1 MINRLFLDSVLHY
14 QRSPGSR
21 RPCVA
26 VGTQTHS
33 GLVLMFQ
40 LLHLRL
46 QLKDESEEAKR
57 QILYS
62 TKVHIMNES
71 IHWGTIS

>member
-1 MINRLFLDSVLHY
+1 MIYRLFLDSLLHY

-26 VGTQTHS
+26 VGTQTRS

-46 QLKDESEEAKR
+46 QLKDESEETQANTLQHKDSR
-57 QILYS
+57 Y
-62 TKVHIMNES
+62 E
-71 IHWGTIS
+71 